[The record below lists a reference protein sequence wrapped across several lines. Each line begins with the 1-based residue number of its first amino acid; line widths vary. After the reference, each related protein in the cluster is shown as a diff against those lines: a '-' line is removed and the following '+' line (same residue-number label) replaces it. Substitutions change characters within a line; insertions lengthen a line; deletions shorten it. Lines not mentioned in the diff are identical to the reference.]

1 MKRLTKWRYHNNWF
15 NANFLCEECGKKYVC
30 RVSYKK
36 TFDDLIVKRRIL
48 EPKVK
53 KVEDSEDAVQLVS
66 TTV

>member
-1 MKRLTKWRYHNNWF
+1 MKQLTKWRHHNNWF
-15 NANFLCEECGKKYVC
+15 NANFLCEDCGKKFVC

-36 TFDDLIVKRRIL
+36 TYDGLIVKRRIL

-53 KVEDSEDAVQLVS
+53 QIKEKDNAVQPLP